1 MSGSEADRDRLEVAL
16 DMASD
21 EHREYLTLMAGVE
34 ARRRDEMIEVEAT
47 LVEKGEPPREELVL
61 DE

>member
-1 MSGSEADRDRLEVAL
+1 
-16 DMASD
+16 MASD
-21 EHREYLTLMAGVE
+21 EHREYRTLMAGVE

-47 LVEKGEPPREELVL
+47 LVEKGEPPGEELVL

>member
-1 MSGSEADRDRLEVAL
+1 VSGSEADRDRLEVAI
-16 DMASD
+16 D

-47 LVEKGEPPREELVL
+47 LVEKGEPPGEELVL